1 MLGGSKEKAM
11 RGDLGEYIPCKD
23 MTRRHFLWLMAM
35 TSGGVVTG
43 CATNPVTGKQELM
56 LVSEDQEIAIDKENS
71 PHQFSSDYGPL
82 QDKTLNDYINR
93 TGKNMGART
102 HRPTMPYSFRGVNAT
117 YVNAYAFPGGSI
129 ACTRGILLALDDE
142 AELAALLGHEL
153 GHVNARHTAARMSK
167 GILTQA
173 AVAMAGVAVAV
184 GTDSAALG
192 GLTAGAGSIAAGA
205 LLAKYSRDDER
216 QADAL
221 GMEYMVRS
229 NYSTKGMIGLMDML
243 RSLSKRKPNAI
254 EMMFATH
261 PMSDERYKTAV
272 ETSAKK
278 YESAKDFP
286 LHRERYMDHTAK
298 LRAIKGAI
306 EEMQNG
312 EKAMA
317 KKDYPTAEG
326 HFRKA
331 LKEAPEDYAGLC
343 MMSKCLMAQKK
354 YEEARRYADK
364 AKQVYPEEAQA
375 HNLAGI
381 TKLVKGDFG
390 HAYEDFSSYERLLAG
405 NPNTIF
411 LKAYS
416 LEGTGRRRDAANEY
430 YRYLNTVNQGDQ
442 AQYAYKRL
450 VEWGYIKPRKR

>member
-1 MLGGSKEKAM
+1 M
-11 RGDLGEYIPCKD
+11 RGNLGEYIPCKD
-23 MTRRHFLWLMAM
+23 MTRRHFLWLMAL

-43 CATNPVTGKQELM
+43 CATNPVTGKSQLM
-56 LVSEDQEIAIDKENS
+56 LISEDQEIAVDKENS
-71 PHQFSSDYGPL
+71 PHQFSADYGAL
-82 QDKTLNDYINR
+82 QDKALNDYIDR
-93 TGKNMGART
+93 TGKNMAART
-102 HRPTMPYSFRGVNAT
+102 HRPNIPYSFRGVNAT

-129 ACTRGILLALDDE
+129 ACTRGILLALDNE
-142 AELAALLGHEL
+142 AELGALLGHEL
-153 GHVNARHTAARMSK
+153 GHVNARHTAEQMSK
-167 GILTQA
+167 GILAQGV
-173 AVAMAGVAVAV
+173 VAIAGVAVAT

-205 LLAKYSRDDER
+205 LLAKYSRDNER
-216 QADAL
+216 EADAL
-221 GMEYMVRS
+221 GMEYMVRG
-229 NYSTKGMIGLMDML
+229 NYNAQGMVGLTDML
-243 RSLSKRKPNAI
+243 RSLSKRKPNVI
-254 EMMFATH
+254 ELMFATH
-261 PMSDERYKTAV
+261 PMSDERYQTAV
-272 ETSAKK
+272 ETATKK
-278 YESAKDFP
+278 YESSKTFRVY
-286 LHRERYMDHTAK
+286 RERYMDHTAK
-298 LRAIKGAI
+298 LRAMKGAI

-375 HNLAGI
+375 HDLAGI

-390 HAYEDFSSYERLLAG
+390 PAYEDFGSYERLLPG

-416 LEGTGRRRDAANEY
+416 LEGMGRKRDAANEY

-442 AQYAYKRL
+442 ARYSYGRL

>member
-1 MLGGSKEKAM
+1 M
-11 RGDLGEYIPCKD
+11 RDNLGEYISSKEI
-23 MTRRHFLWLMAM
+23 TRRHFLWLMALS
-35 TSGGVVTG
+35 SGGVLTG
-43 CATNPVTGKQELM
+43 CATNPVTGKRQLM
-56 LVSEDQEIAIDKENS
+56 MVSEDQEIAVDKENS
-71 PHQFSSDYGPL
+71 PHQFSADYGAL
-82 QDKTLNDYINR
+82 QDKALNDYIDR
-93 TGKNMGART
+93 TGKRIAART
-102 HRPTMPYSFRGVNAT
+102 HRTDMPYSFRGVNAT

-129 ACTRGILLALDDE
+129 ACTRGILLALDNE
-142 AELAALLGHEL
+142 AELAGLLGHEL
-153 GHVNARHTAARMSK
+153 GHVNARHTGARMSK
-167 GILTQA
+167 GMLVQGLV
-173 AVAMAGVAVAV
+173 AVAGVAVAA

-192 GLTAGAGSIAAGA
+192 GLTMGLGSIGAGA

-229 NYSTKGMIGLMDML
+229 NYNAQGMVGLMDVL
-243 RSLSKRKPNAI
+243 RSLSKRKPNAL
-254 EMMFATH
+254 ELMFATH
-261 PMSDERYKTAV
+261 PMSEERYKTAV
-272 ETSAKK
+272 ETAGTK
-278 YESAKDFP
+278 YESAKNFP

-298 LRAIKGAI
+298 LRAMKGAI

-317 KKDYPTAEG
+317 KKDFPTAEG

-354 YEEARRYADK
+354 NKQARRYAER

-375 HNLAGI
+375 HHLSGI
-381 TKLVKGDFG
+381 TKLAGRDFG
-390 HAYEDFSSYERLLAG
+390 RAYEDFSSYEKLLPG

-411 LKAYS
+411 LEAYS
-416 LEGTGRRRDAANEY
+416 LEGMGRRRDAANEY

-442 AQYAYKRL
+442 ARYAYGRL
-450 VEWGYIKPRKR
+450 VEWGYVKPRRR

>member
-1 MLGGSKEKAM
+1 M
-11 RGDLGEYIPCKD
+11 RDNLREFISGEE
-23 MTRRHFLWLMAM
+23 MTRRHFLWLVAV

-43 CATNPVTGKQELM
+43 CATNPVTGKRQLM
-56 LVSEDQEIAIDKENS
+56 LLSEDEEIAVDKENS
-71 PHQFSSDYGPL
+71 PHQFSADYGAL
-82 QDKTLNDYINR
+82 QDKALNDYIDR
-93 TGKNMGART
+93 TGKRIAGRT
-102 HRPTMPYSFRGVNAT
+102 HRPDMPYSFRGVNAT

-129 ACTRGILLALDDE
+129 ACTRGILLALDNE
-142 AELAALLGHEL
+142 AELAGLLGHEL
-153 GHVNARHTAARMSK
+153 GHVNARHTGARMSK
-167 GILTQA
+167 GMLA
-173 AVAMAGVAVAV
+173 HGLVAVTGVAVAA

-192 GLTAGAGSIAAGA
+192 GLTMGLGSIGAGA

-221 GMEYMVRS
+221 GMEYMARS
-229 NYSTKGMIGLMDML
+229 NYNTKGMVGVMDVL

-261 PMSDERYKTAV
+261 PMSEERYKTAV
-272 ETSAKK
+272 ETAGTK

-298 LRAIKGAI
+298 LRAKKGAI

-317 KKDYPTAEG
+317 KKDFPTAEG

-331 LKEAPEDYAGLC
+331 LKEAPDDYAGLC

-354 YEEARRYADK
+354 YKQARRYAER

-375 HNLAGI
+375 HHLSGMTKLAGR
-381 TKLVKGDFG
+381 DFG
-390 HAYEDFSSYERLLAG
+390 WAYEDFSSYEKLLPG

-411 LKAYS
+411 LEAYS
-416 LEGTGRRRDAANEY
+416 LERMGRRRDAAVEY
-430 YRYLNTVNQGDQ
+430 NRYLGVVSQGDQ
-442 AQYAYKRL
+442 ARYAYGRL
-450 VEWGYIKPRKR
+450 VEWGYIKPMR

>member
-1 MLGGSKEKAM
+1 M
-11 RGDLGEYIPCKD
+11 RDNLREFISGEE
-23 MTRRHFLWLMAM
+23 MTRRHFLWLVAV

-43 CATNPVTGKQELM
+43 CATNPVTGKRQLM
-56 LVSEDQEIAIDKENS
+56 LLSEDEEIAVDKENS
-71 PHQFSSDYGPL
+71 PHQFSADYGAL
-82 QDKTLNDYINR
+82 QDKALNDYIDR
-93 TGKNMGART
+93 TGKRIAART
-102 HRPTMPYSFRGVNAT
+102 HRPDMPYSFRGVNAT

-129 ACTRGILLALDDE
+129 ACTRGILLALDNE
-142 AELAALLGHEL
+142 AELAGLLGHEL
-153 GHVNARHTAARMSK
+153 GHVNARHTGARMSK
-167 GILTQA
+167 GMLAQGLV
-173 AVAMAGVAVAV
+173 AVTGVAVAA

-192 GLTAGAGSIAAGA
+192 GLTMGLGSIGAGA

-229 NYSTKGMIGLMDML
+229 NYNTKGMVGLMDVL

-254 EMMFATH
+254 ELMFATH
-261 PMSDERYKTAV
+261 PMSEERYKTAV
-272 ETSAKK
+272 ETAGTK

-298 LRAIKGAI
+298 LRAKKGAI

-317 KKDYPTAEG
+317 KKDFPTAEG

-331 LKEAPEDYAGLC
+331 LKEAPDDYAGLC

-354 YEEARRYADK
+354 YKQARRYAER

-375 HNLAGI
+375 HHLSGMTKLAGR
-381 TKLVKGDFG
+381 DFG
-390 HAYEDFSSYERLLAG
+390 WAYEDFSSYEKLLPG

-411 LKAYS
+411 LEAYS
-416 LEGTGRRRDAANEY
+416 LERMGRRRDAAVEY
-430 YRYLNTVNQGDQ
+430 NRYLGVVSQGDQ
-442 AQYAYKRL
+442 ARYAYGRL
-450 VEWGYIKPRKR
+450 VEWGYIKPMR

>member
-1 MLGGSKEKAM
+1 M
-11 RGDLGEYIPCKD
+11 RGNLGEYIPCKD

-43 CATNPVTGKQELM
+43 CATNPVTGKQQFM
-56 LVSEDQEIAIDKENS
+56 LISEDQEIAIDKENS
-71 PHQFSSDYGPL
+71 PHQFSADYGPL
-82 QDKTLNDYINR
+82 QDKALNDYINS

-129 ACTRGILLALDDE
+129 ACTRGVLLALDDE

-153 GHVNARHTAARMSK
+153 GHVNARHTGARMSK

-184 GTDSAALG
+184 GTDSSALG

-229 NYSTKGMIGLMDML
+229 NYSTKGMVGLMDML

-272 ETSAKK
+272 ETSTKK
-278 YESAKDFP
+278 YESARNFP
-286 LHRERYMDHTAK
+286 LYRERYMDHTAK

-312 EKAMA
+312 EKAMG

-331 LKEAPEDYAGLC
+331 LRETPEDYAGLC

-354 YEEARRYADK
+354 YGEARRYADK
-364 AKQVYPEEAQA
+364 AKQIYPEEAQA

-381 TKLVKGDFG
+381 SKLVKGDFG
-390 HAYEDFSSYERLLAG
+390 HAYEDFNSYERLLPG
-405 NPNTIF
+405 NPNTVF
-411 LKAYS
+411 LEAYS
-416 LEGTGRRRDAANEY
+416 LEGMGRKRDAANEY

-442 AQYAYKRL
+442 ARYAYGRL
-450 VEWGYIKPRKR
+450 VEWGYIKPKSK

>member
-1 MLGGSKEKAM
+1 M
-11 RGDLGEYIPCKD
+11 GDSLEQYIPTGD
-23 MTRRHFLWLMAM
+23 MTRRHFLWLMAL

-43 CATNPVTGKQELM
+43 CATNPVTGKRQLM
-56 LVSEDQEIAIDKENS
+56 MISEEEEIAIDKEHS
-71 PHQFSSDYGPL
+71 PHQFSADYGAL

-93 TGKNMGART
+93 TGKDMAART
-102 HRPTMPYSFRGVNAT
+102 HRPDMPYSFRGVNAT

-129 ACTRGILLALDDE
+129 ACTRGILLALDNE
-142 AELAALLGHEL
+142 AELGALLGHEL
-153 GHVNARHTAARMSK
+153 GHVNARHTAERMSK
-167 GILTQA
+167 GILLQA
-173 AVAMAGVAVAV
+173 AAVGLGVGVGA
-184 GTDSAALG
+184 GTDSEVLG
-192 GLTAGAGSIAAGA
+192 GLAMGAGSIGAGA

-229 NYSTKGMIGLMDML
+229 NYNAQGMVGLMDVL
-243 RSLSKRKPNAI
+243 RSLSERKPNAI
-254 EMMFATH
+254 DLMFSTH
-261 PMSDERYKTAV
+261 PMSDERYQTAV
-272 ETSAKK
+272 ETAATKYGSAK
-278 YESAKDFP
+278 SFP

-317 KKDYPTAEG
+317 KKDFPTAEG

-343 MMSKCLMAQKK
+343 MMAKCLLAQKK
-354 YEEARRYADK
+354 DKEARQYAER

-375 HNLAGI
+375 HHLSGI
-381 TKLVKGDFG
+381 TKLAGRDFG
-390 HAYEDFSSYERLLAG
+390 RAYEDFASYEKLLPG

-411 LKAYS
+411 LEAYS
-416 LEGTGRRRDAANEY
+416 LEEMGRRRDAANEY
-430 YRYLNTVNQGDQ
+430 YRYLQIVNQGEQ
-442 AQYAYKRL
+442 AQYAYGRL
-450 VEWGYIKPRKR
+450 VKWGYIQPR

>member
-1 MLGGSKEKAM
+1 M
-11 RGDLGEYIPCKD
+11 KD
-23 MTRRHFLWLMAM
+23 NLEWFVPRREMTRRHFLWIMAM
-35 TSGGVVTG
+35 TSGGAVAG
-43 CATNPVTGKQELM
+43 CATNPVTGKSQLM
-56 LVSEDQEIAIDKENS
+56 LLSEDQEIAVDKENS
-71 PHQFSSDYGPL
+71 PHQFSADYGTL
-82 QDKTLNDYINR
+82 QDKALGDYIDR
-93 TGKNMGART
+93 TGKNMAART
-102 HRPTMPYSFRGVNAT
+102 HRPNMPYSFRGVNAT

-153 GHVNARHTAARMSK
+153 GHVNARHTAQRMSK
-167 GILTQA
+167 GILAQA
-173 AVAMAGVAVAV
+173 AVAVAGAAVAV
-184 GTDSAALG
+184 GSDSAALG

-229 NYSTKGMIGLMDML
+229 NYNTKGMVGLMDVL

-254 EMMFATH
+254 ELMFSTH
-261 PMSDERYKTAV
+261 PMSEERYQTAV
-272 ETSAKK
+272 ETSGTK
-278 YESAKDFP
+278 YESAKKFP

-306 EEMQNG
+306 GEMQNG

-317 KKDYPTAEG
+317 KKDFPTAEG

-364 AKQVYPEEAQA
+364 AKKVYPEEAQA
-375 HNLAGI
+375 HNLGGI
-381 TKLVKGDFG
+381 TKLVKGDFSP
-390 HAYEDFSSYERLLAG
+390 AYEDFGSYEKLLPG

-416 LEGTGRRRDAANEY
+416 LEGMGRKNDAANEY
-430 YRYLNTVNQGDQ
+430 YRYLNTVNQGEQ
-442 AQYAYKRL
+442 AQYAYGRL
-450 VEWGYIKPRKR
+450 VKWGYIKPRRR

>member
-1 MLGGSKEKAM
+1 M
-11 RGDLGEYIPCKD
+11 I
-23 MTRRHFLWLMAM
+23 
-35 TSGGVVTG
+35 
-43 CATNPVTGKQELM
+43 
-56 LVSEDQEIAIDKENS
+56 VSEDQEIAVDKENS
-71 PHQFSSDYGPL
+71 PHQFSADYGAL
-82 QDKTLNDYINR
+82 QDKALNDYIDR
-93 TGKNMGART
+93 TGKRIAAQT
-102 HRPTMPYSFRGVNAT
+102 HRTDMPYSFRGVNAT

-129 ACTRGILLALDDE
+129 ACTRGILLALDNE
-142 AELAALLGHEL
+142 AELAGLLGHEL
-153 GHVNARHTAARMSK
+153 GHVNARHTGARMSK
-167 GILTQA
+167 GMLAQGLV
-173 AVAMAGVAVAV
+173 AVAGVAVAA
-184 GTDSAALG
+184 GTESAALG
-192 GLTAGAGSIAAGA
+192 GLTMGLGSIGAGA

-229 NYSTKGMIGLMDML
+229 NYNTEGMVGLMDVL
-243 RSLSKRKPNAI
+243 RSLSKHKPNAL
-254 EMMFATH
+254 ELMFATH

-272 ETSAKK
+272 ETAGTK

-298 LRAIKGAI
+298 LRAKKGAI

-317 KKDYPTAEG
+317 KKDFPTAEG

-354 YEEARRYADK
+354 HKQARRYAER
-364 AKQVYPEEAQA
+364 AKHVYPEEAQA
-375 HNLAGI
+375 HHLSGI
-381 TKLVKGDFG
+381 TKLARRDFG
-390 HAYEDFSSYERLLAG
+390 RAYEDFSSYEKLLPG

-411 LKAYS
+411 LEAYS
-416 LEGTGRRRDAANEY
+416 LERMGRRRDAANEY

-442 AQYAYKRL
+442 ARYAYGRL
-450 VEWGYIKPRKR
+450 VEWGYVKPRRR

>member
-1 MLGGSKEKAM
+1 M
-11 RGDLGEYIPCKD
+11 KD
-23 MTRRHFLWLMAM
+23 NLEWFVPRREMTRRHFLLIMAM

-43 CATNPVTGKQELM
+43 CATNPVTGKSQLM
-56 LVSEDQEIAIDKENS
+56 LLSEDQEIAVDKENS
-71 PHQFSSDYGPL
+71 PHQFSADYGAL
-82 QDKTLNDYINR
+82 QDKALSEYIDR
-93 TGKNMGART
+93 TGKNMAART
-102 HRPTMPYSFRGVNAT
+102 HRPNMPYSFRGVNAT

-129 ACTRGILLALDDE
+129 ACTRGILLSLDNE
-142 AELAALLGHEL
+142 AELGALLGHEL
-153 GHVNARHTAARMSK
+153 GHVNARHTAQRMSK
-167 GILTQA
+167 GILAQA
-173 AVAMAGVAVAV
+173 AVAVAGVGVGVA
-184 GTDSAALG
+184 TDSAALG
-192 GLTAGAGSIAAGA
+192 GLAAGAGSIAAGV

-229 NYSTKGMIGLMDML
+229 NYNTKGMVGLMDVL

-254 EMMFATH
+254 ELMFSTH
-261 PMSDERYKTAV
+261 PMSDERYQTAV
-272 ETSAKK
+272 ETSGTK
-278 YESAKDFP
+278 YESAKKFP

-312 EKAMA
+312 EKVMA
-317 KKDYPTAEG
+317 KKDFPTAEG

-364 AKQVYPEEAQA
+364 AKKVYPEEAQA
-375 HNLAGI
+375 HNLGGI
-381 TKLVKGDFG
+381 TKLVKGDFSP
-390 HAYEDFSSYERLLAG
+390 AYEDFSSYEKLLPG

-416 LEGTGRRRDAANEY
+416 LEGMGRKNDAANEY
-430 YRYLNTVNQGDQ
+430 YRYLNTVNQGEQ
-442 AQYAYKRL
+442 AQYAYGRL
-450 VEWGYIKPRKR
+450 VKWGYIKPRRR

>member
-1 MLGGSKEKAM
+1 M
-11 RGDLGEYIPCKD
+11 KD
-23 MTRRHFLWLMAM
+23 NLEWFVPRREMTRRHFLWIMAM
-35 TSGGVVTG
+35 TSGGAVAG
-43 CATNPVTGKQELM
+43 CATNPVTGKSQLM
-56 LVSEDQEIAIDKENS
+56 LLSEDQEIAVDKENS
-71 PHQFSSDYGPL
+71 PHQFSADYGAL
-82 QDKTLNDYINR
+82 QDKGLNDYVDR
-93 TGKNMGART
+93 TGKNMAART
-102 HRPTMPYSFRGVNAT
+102 HRPNMPYSFRGVNAT

-129 ACTRGILLALDDE
+129 ACTRGILLSLDNE
-142 AELAALLGHEL
+142 AELGALLGHEL
-153 GHVNARHTAARMSK
+153 GHVNARHTAHRMTK
-167 GILTQA
+167 GILVQA
-173 AVAMAGVAVAV
+173 AVAVAGAGVAI

-229 NYSTKGMIGLMDML
+229 NYNTKGMVGLMDML

-254 EMMFATH
+254 ELMFSTH

-272 ETSAKK
+272 ETSATK
-278 YESAKDFP
+278 YESAKNFP
-286 LHRERYMDHTAK
+286 VHRERYMDHTAK

-317 KKDYPTAEG
+317 QKDYPTAEG

-331 LKEAPEDYAGLC
+331 LKEAPQDYAGLC

-375 HNLAGI
+375 HNLGGI
-381 TKLVKGDFG
+381 SKLVKGDFG
-390 HAYEDFSSYERLLAG
+390 HAYEDFSSYEKLLAG

-416 LEGTGRRRDAANEY
+416 LEGMGRKNDAANEY
-430 YRYLNTVNQGDQ
+430 YRYLNTVNQGEQ
-442 AQYAYKRL
+442 AQYAYGRL
-450 VEWGYIKPRKR
+450 VKWGYIKPRGR